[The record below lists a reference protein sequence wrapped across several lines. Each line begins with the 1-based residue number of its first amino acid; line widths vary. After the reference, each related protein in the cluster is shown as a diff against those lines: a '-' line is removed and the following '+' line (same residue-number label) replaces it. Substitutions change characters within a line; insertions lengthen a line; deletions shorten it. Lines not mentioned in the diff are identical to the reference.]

1 MAKKKIFYSTFF
13 LILFLISCSNKK
25 KSNRVVEYIGANALS
40 IIQKEKNQL
49 GAQFDKV
56 YSVDKTFTEPY
67 KKFML
72 VDSLTKEVIT
82 KIESYSLVDGTSKV
96 LVESVKNYLNSVQ
109 TITNSK
115 DEERLNGGPPF
126 IDIIDLDTCLNFS
139 DSKIQLPIVLHLL
152 KLQILQ
158 YQIMKSGELL
168 YPAHHPIGIQNNWI
182 VNLDLDSCSVLEG
195 NDLAGEVYLAG
206 YNSKSNPII
215 RTGEVNTEL
224 FTKKNQLTFNSVDD
238 LPELFTDGKYEE
250 LSIKN
255 GKGIIN
261 KKAEKKG
268 VNFLEGVI
276 INVNLNGVLVTYFSK
291 DFIVN

>member
-25 KSNRVVEYIGANALS
+25 KSNRVVEYIVANALS
-40 IIQKEKNQL
+40 IEHKEKNQL

-67 KKFML
+67 KKFMI
-72 VDSLTKEVIT
+72 VDSLTKEIIT
-82 KIESYSLVDGTSKV
+82 EIESYSLVDGTSKV
-96 LVESVKNYLNSVQ
+96 LVESVRNYLNSVQ

-115 DEERLNGGPPF
+115 DEERLYGGPF
-126 IDIIDLDTCLNFS
+126 IDINDLNTCLNFS
-139 DSKIQLPIVLHLL
+139 DPKIQLPIVLHLL

-158 YQIMKSGELL
+158 YQRMKSGPLL
-168 YPAHHPIGIQNNWI
+168 YRFDHPIGIQNNWI

-195 NDLAGEVYLAG
+195 NDLVGEVYLAG
-206 YNSKSNPII
+206 YNSKSSPII

-238 LPELFTDGKYEE
+238 LPELFIDGKYEE

-276 INVNLNGVLVTYFSK
+276 INVNSNGVLVTCFSK